1 MKDITWRAHVD
12 RPPSSK
18 VDFLPPRTTLAGGG
32 IYGGHSLT
40 GISTF
45 GDGWAGWAP
54 RALSRYN
61 MRSSPKSTVI
71 AQKLIFLPPRTTLI
85 DTLSR
90 IYGGHS
96 FWWQYIWWT
105 LSHGYFV
112 FWWQS
117 SWVSPSCMTTIY
129 HMTNSPRLT
138 TIGKSWFS
146 SSKNNSY
153 RLLVMVALPLILL
166 IYKDRRGGAEEV
178 QPPTATVGSI
188 PLKTSLIC

>member
-45 GDGWAGWAP
+45 YDGWVGWAP

-85 DTLSR
+85 DTISR
-90 IYGGHS
+90 ISSVTSAHS
-96 FWWQYIWWT
+96 IHAYNIINNYLHFFFKKMYLHGIHPSIYAPIYQSIH
-105 LSHGYFV
+105 LSMH
-112 FWWQS
+112 
-117 SWVSPSCMTTIY
+117 PSINPSIY
-129 HMTNSPRLT
+129 THMER
-138 TIGKSWFS
+138 
-146 SSKNNSY
+146 
-153 RLLVMVALPLILL
+153 
-166 IYKDRRGGAEEV
+166 RRGAHRIDELGEV
-178 QPPTATVGSI
+178 
-188 PLKTSLIC
+188 